1 MFDKNVLHLLTI
13 LEAVEKIHIYSKDFP
28 DADSFFENKDQLNY
42 NATINLL
49 IAIGEERKK
58 IDEQL
63 RNKYDIVNWNEVAG
77 LRNILSHNYTGID
90 NEIIWDIIKNYLG
103 SVKDCS
109 VKLLIDLIN
118 TKQLRANLTEILNSK
133 YYSHIKYLT
142 DIINNKGS

>member
-1 MFDKNVLHLLTI
+1 MFDKSVLHLLTI
-13 LEAVEKIHIYSKDFP
+13 LEAAEKIQIYSKDFP
-28 DADSFFENKDQLNY
+28 DADSFFETKDQLNY

-49 IAIGEERKK
+49 IAIGEESKK

-63 RNKYDIVNWNEVAG
+63 RNKYDIVNWNEIAG

-109 VKLLIDLIN
+109 IKLLIDLIN
-118 TKQLRANLTEILNSK
+118 TKQLKENLTEILNSK
-133 YYSHIKYLT
+133 YYSHINYLT

>member
-1 MFDKNVLHLLTI
+1 MFDKSVLHLLTI
-13 LEAVEKIHIYSKDFP
+13 LEAAEKIQIYSKDFP
-28 DADSFFENKDQLNY
+28 DADSFFETKDQLNY

-49 IAIGEERKK
+49 IAIGEESKK

-63 RNKYDIVNWNEVAG
+63 RNKYDIVNWNEIAG

-109 VKLLIDLIN
+109 IKLLIDLIN
-118 TKQLRANLTEILNSK
+118 TKQLKENLTEILNSK

>member
-49 IAIGEERKK
+49 IAIGEESKK

-77 LRNILSHNYTGID
+77 LRN
-90 NEIIWDIIKNYLG
+90 
-103 SVKDCS
+103 
-109 VKLLIDLIN
+109 
-118 TKQLRANLTEILNSK
+118 
-133 YYSHIKYLT
+133 
-142 DIINNKGS
+142 